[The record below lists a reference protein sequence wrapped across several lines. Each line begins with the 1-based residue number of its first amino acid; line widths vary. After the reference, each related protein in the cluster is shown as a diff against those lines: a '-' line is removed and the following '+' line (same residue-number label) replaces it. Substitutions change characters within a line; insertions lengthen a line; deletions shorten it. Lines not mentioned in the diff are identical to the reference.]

1 MTELSEVSEASGL
14 KLNDIAS
21 VRIKT
26 RDPVLADLYA
36 ERPATGA
43 FVLVDA
49 TTNQTT
55 AAGMI
60 REIG

>member
-1 MTELSEVSEASGL
+1 MTELAEVSEATGL

-26 RDPVLADLYA
+26 RDPILADLYGD
-36 ERPATGA
+36 RPATGA
-43 FVLVDA
+43 FVLIDPA
-49 TTNQTT
+49 SNQTA

-60 REIG
+60 REAA